1 MTATGLPGRS
11 RMQPDHHGEQHVLHP
26 TAHEGPTGPRAT
38 VILVGNEKGGTGKS
52 TVAMHVVVG
61 LLRSGF
67 NVSSIDLD
75 SRQATLSRHVA
86 NRRAMKERDDADLP
100 MPLHVTFTA
109 SDHVSR
115 DEAERADIE
124 AFDALLS
131 ELSGTVDFIVIDTP
145 GADTPVARHALSRA
159 DKLITPI
166 NDSFVDLDLLME
178 VSGST
183 HGTGRISLFAEQVWE
198 QRKQRAARDGGSIDW
213 IVMRNRLSSLNA
225 RNKVAM
231 FEAVQGLA
239 RRIGFRVVPGF
250 SERVIFRELFPLGL
264 TILDLFETEGTG
276 PPTTSRIA
284 ARQEVRTL
292 LMALRLRHPGTARQE
307 VA

>member
-1 MTATGLPGRS
+1 MTAPSLPGRS
-11 RMQPDHHGEQHVLHP
+11 RMQPDHHGEQHVMHP

-52 TVAMHVVVG
+52 TVAMHIVVG

-67 NVSSIDLD
+67 EVGSIDLD
-75 SRQATLSRHVA
+75 SRQATLSRHIA
-86 NRRAMKERDDADLP
+86 NRRAMQERDGADLP
-100 MPLHVTFTA
+100 MPRHVTFTA

-124 AFDALLS
+124 AFDTLLS
-131 ELSGTVDFIVIDTP
+131 ELADTVDFIVIDTP
-145 GADTPVARHALSRA
+145 GADTPVTRYALSRA

-183 HGTGRISLFAEQVWE
+183 HETGRISLFAEQVWE

-213 IVMRNRLSSLNA
+213 LVMRNRLSSLNA
-225 RNKVAM
+225 RNKVLM

-239 RRIGFRVVPGF
+239 LRIGFRVVPGF
-250 SERVIFRELFPLGL
+250 AERVIFRELFPRGL
-264 TILDLFETEGTG
+264 TILDMFETGGTG
-276 PPTTSRIA
+276 PPTTSQIA

-292 LMALRLRHPGTARQE
+292 IMALGLPHPGAARQK